1 MMVNTALPED
11 LVAMGAFYYIDDALQ
26 GRCEAIGIEDT
37 RMAENVEMS
46 MLRDPKRGWRMAE
59 STAHIATTS
68 FTYLRPRLVL
78 SQSLNS
84 TAFPP
89 SISFASLRRT
99 TASMALMPLGMA
111 V

>member
-1 MMVNTALPED
+1 MVNTALPED
-11 LVAMGAFYYIDDALQ
+11 LVAMGALYYVHDVLQ
-26 GRCEAIGIEDT
+26 SRYEAIGVEDA
-37 RMAENVEMS
+37 RMAEIVEIS

-59 STAHIATTS
+59 WTAHIAPTS
-68 FTYLRPRLVL
+68 FIYLRPRPVV

-99 TASMALMPLGMA
+99 TVSMTLMPLGMA